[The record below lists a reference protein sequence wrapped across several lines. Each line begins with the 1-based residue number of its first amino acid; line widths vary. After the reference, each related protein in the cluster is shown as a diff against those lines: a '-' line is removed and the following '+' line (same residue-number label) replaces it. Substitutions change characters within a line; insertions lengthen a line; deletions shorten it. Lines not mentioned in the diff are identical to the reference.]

1 MKQKFL
7 MLAFGLLGFAV
18 ANAGNIDPNPG
29 TGTGKKDDLAGTV
42 FHSESKRP
50 LEGVTVTAVY
60 ANKKEKVVQTD
71 EGGVYAFD
79 ELRPGT
85 YKFVFEKAGYKK
97 ITKEKIIV
105 KTDEAFQMNIE
116 MIENSNIEIL
126 PSPLTDFR

>member
-1 MKQKFL
+1 MF
-7 MLAFGLLGFAV
+7 AVALLGFAV
-18 ANAGNIDPNPG
+18 ANAGTIEPNPG
-29 TGTGKKDDLAGTV
+29 AGKNDLAGTV
-42 FHSESKRP
+42 FHSENKRP
-50 LEGVTVTAVY
+50 LEGVTVTAVF

-71 EGGVYAFD
+71 EGGVYSFD

-97 ITKEKIIV
+97 ITKEKVIV